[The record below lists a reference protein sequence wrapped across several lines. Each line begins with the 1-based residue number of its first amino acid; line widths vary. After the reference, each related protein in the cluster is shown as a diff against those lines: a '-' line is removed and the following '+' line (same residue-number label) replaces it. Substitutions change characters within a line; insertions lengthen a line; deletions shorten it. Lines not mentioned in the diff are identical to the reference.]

1 MDALTSVAERSP
13 AARIPAAASLALLAI
28 LLATILFRT
37 SWLSDDAYITFRTID
52 NALHGYGLRWN
63 VDERVQSYTHPLWL
77 LILTPVVAATGNPFL
92 SAIAVSL
99 LLSAAAI
106 GLAAWQVRD
115 RPWAAAFT
123 IAAFGASRAF
133 VDFSSSGLENAL
145 SHLLLALLMLAAA
158 RPRADRSGA
167 MVLGT
172 IVGAIGTT
180 RIDLLVL
187 AVPIALG
194 ALRRWRTTLPWLL
207 AGTWPL
213 IVWEAFSI
221 VYYGV
226 PFPNTA
232 YAKLATGI
240 PGHELLRQ
248 GIVYVLESLNRDPL
262 TLFTIAAAIGVP
274 WALSDRTSTAA
285 ALALMAYLVYVVRI
299 GGDFMSG
306 RFFTAPF
313 VVAVIVFARADW
325 PRTILGRAAPLG
337 LVVLLSLASHNAPI
351 AILWGEPAV
360 AGPTVWPASGI
371 VDERT
376 YYFHRT
382 ALVSPR
388 GLRHRPDPMQTD
400 VEIAALRV
408 QHPTTVVWPT
418 VGMVG
423 FSIGP
428 GYHIID
434 KLALADPLLARL
446 PAYRRWRVGHYE
458 RPVPDGYLAS
468 VIDDANRVRDPRVHA
483 LYDVIREVTR
493 GPLFSARRWRA
504 IVTLN
509 TLHLPLA
516 GMPTPD

>member
-1 MDALTSVAERSP
+1 MTIAPAGRSA
-13 AARIPAAASLALLAI
+13 AARIFAAAALTLLALL
-28 LLATILFRT
+28 LLTILFRT
-37 SWLSDDAYITFRTID
+37 SWVSDDAFITFRTID

-77 LILTPVVAATGNPFL
+77 LILTPLVGMTGNPYL
-92 SAIAVSL
+92 SAIGLSL
-99 LLSAAAI
+99 VLSAAAV
-106 GLAAWQVRD
+106 GLVAWQVRD
-115 RPWAAAFT
+115 RPWAAAFA

-133 VDFSSSGLENAL
+133 VDYSSSGLENAL
-145 SHLLLALLMLAAA
+145 SHALLALLLLAAA
-158 RPRADRSGA
+158 RPRSDRRHA
-167 MVLGT
+167 VALGT
-172 IVGAIGTT
+172 LLGAIGMT
-180 RIDLLVL
+180 RIDLLIL
-187 AVPIALG
+187 AAPIALG
-194 ALRRWRTTLPWLL
+194 ALRRWRATLPWLL
-207 AGTWPL
+207 TGTWPL

-248 GIVYVLESLNRDPL
+248 GIVYLLDSVDKDPL
-262 TLFTIAAAIGVP
+262 TLFAIAAAIGIS
-274 WALSDRTSTAA
+274 WAVSDRTHLPAG
-285 ALALMAYLVYVVRI
+285 LALVVYLVYVVRI

-306 RFFTAPF
+306 RFLTAPF
-313 VVAVIVFARADW
+313 LVAVTVFARSEW
-325 PRTILGRAAPLG
+325 PRTLTGRAAPLG
-337 LVVLLSLASHNAPI
+337 AVVLLSLATHNPPV

-360 AGPTVWPASGI
+360 VGPRTWPASGV

-376 YYFHRT
+376 YYFNRT
-382 ALVSPR
+382 ALVSPH
-388 GLRHRPDPMQTD
+388 GLRHNPDPMQTD
-400 VEIAALRV
+400 AEIAALRI
-408 QHPTTVVWPT
+408 QHPNTVVWPT

-423 FSIGP
+423 YSIGP

-446 PAYRRWRVGHYE
+446 PSYRRWRVGHYE

-468 VIDDANRVRDPRVHA
+468 IITDSNRVRDPRVHA

-504 IVTLN
+504 ILTLN
-509 TLHLPLA
+509 TLRLPLT
-516 GMPTPD
+516 GVPVEDSP